1 LNSPRV
7 AVLYPDE
14 DTTHHYARVFVQLRA
29 QGTPIPTHDMW
40 VAALCLQHNLLL
52 YTRDSH
58 FDCLPQLPR
67 VA

>member
-1 LNSPRV
+1 
-7 AVLYPDE
+7 
-14 DTTHHYARVFVQLRA
+14 
-29 QGTPIPTHDMW
+29 MW